1 GALAATFGAIGYAL
15 ARSGVVWLLEPLASR
30 VPADRHA
37 AFLADGW
44 AHGASYGF
52 GFLGAMVA
60 CVSVVVRR
68 HRKAWVASKRD
79 GQSARWHSRCGSEH
93 SARPTCSPS
102 GPGFLDVHWH
112 QNSVMPAWYSGSD
125 SNASP

>member
-1 GALAATFGAIGYAL
+1 MVLGTLAAIFGVIGYAL
-15 ARSGVVWLLEPLASR
+15 ARSGVVWLVEPLASE

-68 HRKAWVASKRD
+68 HRKAWPASKKA
-79 GQSARWHSRCGSEH
+79 GQYSR
-93 SARPTCSPS
+93 
-102 GPGFLDVHWH
+102 
-112 QNSVMPAWYSGSD
+112 
-125 SNASP
+125 